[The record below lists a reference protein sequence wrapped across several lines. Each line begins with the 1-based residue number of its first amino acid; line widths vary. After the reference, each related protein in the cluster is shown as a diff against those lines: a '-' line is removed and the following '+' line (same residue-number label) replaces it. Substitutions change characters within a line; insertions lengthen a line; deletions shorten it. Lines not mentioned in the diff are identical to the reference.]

1 MVLLDSVTDTSP
13 QKVEPMDGAL
23 RFVGT
28 PDPDGSADR
37 AVPLAVDLDGTLTGT
52 NLFLE
57 SLFVLA
63 KAKPLLLLLLP
74 IWFAQGLARLKRRLA
89 DRFRPDIRTLPYDRE
104 FIAYLQAQ
112 KRAGR
117 TLILVTGAD
126 ESLAHAVAAELGL
139 FDRVIASD
147 GITNLNGRAKRDR
160 LLAEF
165 GDKGFDYAGHDRCDR
180 VVWAIARKA
189 ILVRPS
195 ARLSD
200 AQSKISVIERLFPR
214 HEPKASVY
222 MQALRLHHWTKNALV
237 FVPLIFFH
245 RLFDIAALAQA
256 VLAFLAFSL
265 CASSIYLLNDLTD
278 LPEDRRHP
286 HKRHR
291 MLASGQLAVGRA
303 VALIPLLLS
312 GAFIISLTQPPLFLG
327 ILAVYCGLMVVYC
340 LRLRAIAM
348 IDALAIAAGYTLRVA
363 GGSAAAGLEISA
375 WMVVSVTL
383 FFFGLT
389 LLKRYAELMTMQR
402 LPNAAARA
410 RGYPV
415 RDRSR
420 IALFGCS
427 SNYLALLIYAFHVR
441 TELLASPWHEAVW
454 FIWVLLSY
462 WVAHIW
468 LMAGQG
474 RIVADPVAFTLRDRG
489 SQIVGVLFAIAVL
502 VTA

>member
-1 MVLLDSVTDTSP
+1 MGYSVPDTIP
-13 QKVEPMDGAL
+13 RKAEPMNGAL
-23 RFVGT
+23 HIAGAPG
-28 PDPDGSADR
+28 PDASVDR
-37 AVPLAVDLDGTLTGT
+37 AVPLAVDLDGTLAGT
-52 NLFLE
+52 NLLLE

-74 IWFAQGLARLKRRLA
+74 IWLAQGLARLKRRLA
-89 DRFRPDIRTLPYDRE
+89 DRFRPDIETLPYDRE
-104 FIAYLQAQ
+104 FVTYLQAQ
-112 KRAGR
+112 KQAGR
-117 TLILVTGAD
+117 TLILVTGED
-126 ESLAHAVAAELGL
+126 EGLAHAVAAKLGL

-147 GITNLNGRAKRDR
+147 GVTNLNARAKRDR

-165 GDKGFDYAGHDRCDR
+165 GDKGFDYAGHDRHDR
-180 VVWAIARKA
+180 VVWAVARRA
-189 ILVRPS
+189 VLVRSS

-200 AQSKISVIERLFPR
+200 AQSKISIIDRLFPG
-214 HEPKASVY
+214 HEPEARVY
-222 MQALRLHHWTKNALV
+222 AQALRLHHWIKNALV
-237 FVPLIFFH
+237 FVPLMFFH
-245 RLFDIAALAQA
+245 RLFDIAALAHA
-256 VLAFLAFSL
+256 ALAFLAFCL

-291 MLASGQLAVGRA
+291 MLASGQLTVGRA
-303 VALIPLLLS
+303 VALMPLLLS

-327 ILAVYCGLMVVYC
+327 ILAFYCVLMVAYC

-348 IDALAIAAGYTLRVA
+348 IDALAVAAGYTLRVA
-363 GGSAAAGLEISA
+363 GGSAAVGLEIST

-389 LLKRYAELMTMQR
+389 LLKRFAELMTMQK
-402 LPNAAARA
+402 LPDAVARA

-415 RDRSR
+415 KDSSR

-427 SNYLALLIYAFHVR
+427 SNYLALLIFAFHVR
-441 TELLASPWHEAVW
+441 TELLTAPWHEAVW
-454 FIWVLLSY
+454 FVWVLLSY
-462 WVAHIW
+462 WVAHMW

-489 SQIVGVLFAIAVL
+489 SQLVGVLFAIAVL